1 MALYVL
7 SPDIRRGVAQAA
19 YVYSDE
25 LSETKMEEKS
35 MIAVISKYRKA
46 IMGFAALWILAMHEW
61 RLLIPYGESFW
72 EREVFLKDIGF
83 CGVDIFLLLSGM
95 GLTYAIKKSS
105 VGRFYFGG

>member
-61 RLLIPYGESFW
+61 RLLIPYG
-72 EREVFLKDIGF
+72 
-83 CGVDIFLLLSGM
+83 
-95 GLTYAIKKSS
+95 
-105 VGRFYFGG
+105 